1 VKISGTAQYSG
12 RFDGGRGPA
21 ASRCDLKRSFAKGSS
36 GNRFGASQERP
47 NERRGRRRKRDA
59 VLTGVSRKQISASLQ
74 RLGFREDG
82 REFVHKNSKFSLDF
96 VADTPYVDRRPIR
109 EFTTVR
115 TAYGTYRTLTAEDAI
130 ADRVAGFIHWNDRQ
144 GLDVAERLVT
154 ALSRRLRPKRLFDA
168 IDDIEVGDAA
178 SRERLEFARRR
189 VRELLE
195 VRK

>member
-1 VKISGTAQYSG
+1 VISRDRSLREVAAIASEHLKK
-12 RFDGGRGPA
+12 DGMSVVVVG
-21 ASRCDLKRSFAKGSS
+21 GSAITS
-36 GNRFGASQERP
+36 HDPTVYTSHDIDF
-47 NERRGRRRKRDA
+47 A